1 MKKYN
6 YFLVTC
12 MMLLFSMTA
21 TYAQDKEAKITLSFE
36 KGDTNTC
43 KALVTSEGVPVKD
56 VNVSLFVKRLFSLLP
71 IGDAVATDSTGIAS
85 FEVPKDIPGK
95 NGKLTIFAKIIDNE
109 NYANTQASGDVNWG
123 TVIVVNNSNTEERSI
138 FGGRNRAPIYFI
150 IVSLIAI
157 GLVWGTL
164 VYSVLQ
170 VFKIK
175 KLSSANKN

>member
-6 YFLVTC
+6 YFLITC
-12 MMLLFSMTA
+12 MVLMFSMT
-21 TYAQDKEAKITLSFE
+21 TTFAQDKEAKITLTFDKVDSA
-36 KGDTNTC
+36 NVC
-43 KALVTSEGVPVKD
+43 KALVTSNGVPVKE

-71 IGDAVATDSTGIAS
+71 IGDPIATDSTGIAT
-85 FEVPKDIPGK
+85 FEVPKDIPGR
-95 NGKLTIFAKIIDNE
+95 NGKLTIFVKIIDDE
-109 NYANTQASGDVNWG
+109 NYKNTEASGDVNWG

-150 IVSLIAI
+150 IVSLLEI

-175 KLSSANKN
+175 KLSNAK